1 MTFDRDSL
9 RRAISSRRLA
19 DWVLTERHRDS
30 LSLSSSGTAWRS
42 DRSDHLRVL
51 VRRDLPSGRGTGV
64 VEVEEHLGDAPTIV
78 GRAVALAE
86 AAIEP
91 SWITP
96 PPSAPARVSLL
107 DEPAAGSL
115 GPAADLLRAALADAA
130 HSAGLVL
137 PSWRTKVARDE
148 LALGSAQGFEVAWRQ
163 SEYQVSAVVSRDGRQ
178 AALHR
183 AARRLADLD
192 LAASMRA
199 LAAELAQPEPDRA
212 VALPARPVVLELSLD
227 AMLGDDEL
235 GVWRAITELADA
247 RAQRRGLVRAALE
260 RRAAPSP
267 STLVVWSDGALPYGV
282 RSAPVGDEAEAVRR
296 FRLFSDGAPGEPG
309 MGPREAARA
318 GRAPNG
324 GVRNLVIEPGAAGAV
339 DGAEVT
345 ADGAPILDVR
355 RLRWLAIDPSRGRAE
370 AELELAFDRQRQQ
383 KQKPLGSGTF
393 SVDLVDALAGAE
405 RAAWT
410 VRRGSY
416 LGPAWIRIGPVTLR

>member
-1 MTFDRDSL
+1 MTLDRASL
-9 RRAISSRRLA
+9 RRAISTRRLA

-30 LSLSSSGTAWRS
+30 LSLSSSGIAWRS
-42 DRSDHLRVL
+42 ERSAHLRVL

-64 VEVEEHLGDAPTIV
+64 VEVEEQQGDAPTVV

-107 DEPAAGSL
+107 DEAAAGALEPAAEGV
-115 GPAADLLRAALADAA
+115 RAALADAA
-130 HSAGLVL
+130 HSAGLAL
-137 PSWRTKVARDE
+137 PSWSAKVAREE
-148 LALGSAQGFEVAWRQ
+148 LALGSAQGFEVSWRQ

-178 AALHR
+178 AALR
-183 AARRLADLD
+183 RTARRVADLD

-199 LAAELAQPEPDRA
+199 LAEELARPAPALAR
-212 VALPARPVVLELSLD
+212 ALPARPVVLELSID

-247 RAQRRGLVRAALE
+247 RAQRRGLVRAAIE
-260 RRAAPSP
+260 RRAAPS
-267 STLVVWSDGALPYGV
+267 SSALTVWSDGALPYGA

-309 MGPREAARA
+309 LGPREAARA

-324 GVRNLVIEPGAAGAV
+324 GVRNLVIEPGGAGVV
-339 DGAEVT
+339 DGAEAT
-345 ADGAPILDVR
+345 LDGAPILDVR
-355 RLRWLAIDPSRGRAE
+355 RLRWLTIDPSSGRAE
-370 AELELAFDRQRQQ
+370 AELALALDRQRPEQS
-383 KQKPLGSGTF
+383 LGVGTF
-393 SVDLVDALAGAE
+393 SVDLVGALAHAE
-405 RAAWT
+405 RATKT

-416 LGPAWIRIGPVTLR
+416 LGPAWIRIGPLVLR

>member
-1 MTFDRDSL
+1 MTLDRTSL

-30 LSLSSSGTAWRS
+30 LTLASSGTAWRN
-42 DRSDHLRVL
+42 DRGDHLRVL

-64 VEVEEHLGDAPTIV
+64 VEVEEQLGDAPTVV

-86 AAIEP
+86 AALEP

-115 GPAADLLRAALADAA
+115 EPAVNLLRAALTDAA
-130 HSAGLVL
+130 HAAGLAL
-137 PSWRTKVARDE
+137 PSWRAQVSRDE
-148 LALGSAQGFEVAWRQ
+148 LAIGSAQGFEVSWRQ

-178 AALHR
+178 AALR
-183 AARRLADLD
+183 RTARRIADLD

-199 LAAELAQPEPDRA
+199 LSAELAEPAPDLTL
-212 VALPARPVVLELSLD
+212 ALPARPVVLELSLD

-247 RAQRRGLVRAALE
+247 RAQRRGLVRAAIE

-267 STLVVWSDGALPYGV
+267 SPLTVWSDGALPYGV

-296 FRLFSDGAPGEPG
+296 FRLFSDGEPGEPG
-309 MGPREAARA
+309 MGPREAARSN
-318 GRAPNG
+318 RAPNG
-324 GVRNLVIEPGAAGAV
+324 GVRNLVIEPGPAGGV
-339 DGAEVT
+339 DGAAAA
-345 ADGAPILDVR
+345 ADGSPILDVR
-355 RLRWLAIDPSRGRAE
+355 RLRWLTIDPSSGRAE
-370 AELELAFDRQRQQ
+370 AELELALDRQRQQ
-383 KQKPLGSGTF
+383 KALGTGTF
-393 SVDLVDALAGAE
+393 SVDLVDALARAE
-405 RAAWT
+405 RAART

-416 LGPAWIRIGPVTLR
+416 LGPAWIRLGPVVLR